1 MLKDSGVYIINLMA
15 RSYEKYNQ
23 AFHKINNS
31 FENLFLIENNEDLNK
46 IHFCFKTK
54 YTNDDYVK
62 IYKDNLENFERNL
75 CLSMIEEDYKRI
87 LNKVV
92 DLSDKK

>member
-23 AFHKINNS
+23 AFQKINNS

-62 IYKDNLENFERNL
+62 IYKDNLENFEKNL